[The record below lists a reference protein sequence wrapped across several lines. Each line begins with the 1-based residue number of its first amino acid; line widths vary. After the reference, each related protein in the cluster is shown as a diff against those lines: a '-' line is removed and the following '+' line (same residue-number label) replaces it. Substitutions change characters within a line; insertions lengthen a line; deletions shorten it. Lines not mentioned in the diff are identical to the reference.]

1 MKKTS
6 AKQAKKI
13 EKRILAVVADLKKP
27 KRPARSNTLKW
38 LRSSWPA

>member
-13 EKRILAVVADLKKP
+13 EKRILAVVADL
-27 KRPARSNTLKW
+27 RLSLIHI
-38 LRSSWPA
+38 